1 VKGRNPNSPKGQKMK
16 VEEVKQITN
25 KALEELAISLESG
38 HSETLTAYLKTMSLF
53 SKYSLNNLFLIVRQR
68 PDARRVA
75 GYQSWRKLGRF
86 VRKGEKG
93 IAIIAPLIRRK
104 SEVERLESSDEQ
116 PVVSGFKVAHV
127 FSEEQTDG
135 ESLPEIGQVTG
146 DPGYYLSRLE
156 EFVRHNRIELRYSDE
171 IAPARG
177 MAEKGK
183 ITLIPNQTPAEA
195 FSTLVHEVAHSEMH
209 FGDRRRETTKRI
221 REIEAESVA
230 YVICSAIGL
239 ETGTAAQDYV
249 GLYGGDSKLLFES
262 LQYIQQT
269 AKRILTA
276 IAPENSATPA

>member
-1 VKGRNPNSPKGQKMK
+1 MK

-25 KALEELAISLESG
+25 KALEELVTALEGG
-38 HSETLTAYLKTMSLF
+38 HSEALTAYLKTMSLF

-75 GYQSWRKLGRF
+75 GYQTWRKLGRF

-93 IAIIAPLIRRK
+93 IAIIAPMIRWK
-104 SEVERLESSDEQ
+104 SEVKSLESADEQ
-116 PVVSGFKVAHV
+116 AIVSGFKIAHV
-127 FSEEQTDG
+127 FSEEQTEG
-135 ESLPEIGQVTG
+135 EPLPEIGHVTG

-156 EFVRHNRIELRYSDE
+156 QFVRENGIELRYSDE

-177 MAEKGK
+177 MAENGK
-183 ITLIPNQTPAEA
+183 ITLLPEQTPAEA
-195 FSTLVHEVAHSEMH
+195 FATLVHEVAHSEMH
-209 FGDRRRETTKRI
+209 FGERRSETTKCI

-230 YVICSAIGL
+230 YVVCSAIGL

-249 GLYGGDSKLLFES
+249 GLYGGDSKLLLES
-262 LQYIQQT
+262 LQYIQH
-269 AKRILTA
+269 AANRILTA